1 MENCKYLFKGEYVN
15 APQTVYKLKFRTVD
29 DLLANSNYIFSRAS
43 MFTNPYIDGQSSLK
57 VLNTLDF
64 NSPFTVVQHKLY
76 HEFCLLMSEIMTPT
90 ELMDLCG
97 KEFTDSQIKNWA
109 PCSTCIECTLE
120 LNGEE
125 YDLFFDSLDM
135 FEIIE

>member
-1 MENCKYLFKGEYVN
+1 MKNWKYLYKGKYID
-15 APQTVYKLKFRTVD
+15 APKDVKRLKFRTVD
-29 DLLANSNYIFSRAS
+29 DLLANSNYIFSRGS
-43 MFTNPYIDGQSSLK
+43 MFTNPYVDEQSSLK

-64 NSPFTVVQHKLY
+64 NSPFIIAQHKLY
-76 HEFCLLMSEIMTPT
+76 HEFCLLMSEILSPT

-97 KEFTDSQIKNWA
+97 KEFTGSQIKNWQ
-109 PCSTCIECTLE
+109 PCRTCIECTVE
-120 LNGEE
+120 LNGED

>member
-1 MENCKYLFKGEYVN
+1 MKNWKYLYKGKYID
-15 APQTVYKLKFRTVD
+15 APKDVKRLKFRTVD
-29 DLLANSNYIFSRAS
+29 DLLANSNYIFSRGS
-43 MFTNPYIDGQSSLK
+43 MFTNPYVDEQSSLK

-64 NSPFTVVQHKLY
+64 NSPFTIAQHKLY
-76 HEFCLLMSEIMTPT
+76 HEFCLLMSEILSPT

-97 KEFTDSQIKNWA
+97 KEFTGSQIKNWT
-109 PCSTCIECTLE
+109 PGRTCVECTLE
-120 LNGEE
+120 LNGED